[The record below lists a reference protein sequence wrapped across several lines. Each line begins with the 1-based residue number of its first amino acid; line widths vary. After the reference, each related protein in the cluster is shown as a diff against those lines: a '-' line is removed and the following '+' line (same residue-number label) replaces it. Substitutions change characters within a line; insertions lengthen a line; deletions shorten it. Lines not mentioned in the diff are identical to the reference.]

1 MIDYSTYVYQ
11 TPEKDRELMSQPG
24 RLPEFAEEAAKIIT
38 EYVRKYKP
46 PILPVRFHEGL
57 IRDLLSYE
65 RMTKKK
71 LHTEAR
77 DYWIKVYLILRHR
90 DFEYEKELME
100 FYSDT
105 RH

>member
-1 MIDYSTYVYQ
+1 
-11 TPEKDRELMSQPG
+11 MSQPKC
-24 RLPEFAEEAAKIIT
+24 LPEFAEEAAKIIT

-46 PILPVRFHEGL
+46 QILPVGFHEGL

-71 LHTEAR
+71 LHPEAR

-105 RH
+105 KH